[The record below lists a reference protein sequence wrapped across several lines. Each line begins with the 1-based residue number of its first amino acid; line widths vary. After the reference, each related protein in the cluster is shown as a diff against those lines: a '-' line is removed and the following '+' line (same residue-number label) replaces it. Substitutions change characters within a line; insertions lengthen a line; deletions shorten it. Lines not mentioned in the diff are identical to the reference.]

1 MQRTACAIFSLFY
14 AAFIEQGGRT
24 VFITGL
30 MVVDAIIAVLII
42 VAVILQPGRSA
53 GLGAIDGGAD
63 ALFGGKVKGMDLLLY
78 KATMALAVIFGA
90 INILLAKLTIV

>member
-1 MQRTACAIFSLFY
+1 M
-14 AAFIEQGGRT
+14 
-24 VFITGL
+24 FITGL